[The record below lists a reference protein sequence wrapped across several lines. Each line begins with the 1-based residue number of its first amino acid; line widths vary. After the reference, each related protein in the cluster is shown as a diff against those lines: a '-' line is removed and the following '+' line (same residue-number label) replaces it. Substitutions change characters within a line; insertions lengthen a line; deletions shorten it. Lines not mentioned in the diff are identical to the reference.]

1 MNFIEGEILLFDKP
15 YTWTSFSLVKKV
27 RYLIQ
32 KHLGIKNLKVG
43 HTGTLDPLATGLM
56 ILCTGR
62 STKLIE
68 SIQSD
73 VKEYIATIGLG
84 KTTPCFDL
92 EKDFDGEYP
101 VEHITQKLIE
111 SALENFKGEI
121 DQVPP
126 VFSAKNVDGKRAYS
140 YARKGT
146 SIEMKP
152 NKVTIHN
159 IEIINFDLP
168 TLTLNIKCSKGTYIR
183 SLARDIGL
191 ALESGAHLAGLRRTA
206 SGNYNIKDAMNI
218 DVFQEKLLS
227 LQTK

>member
-1 MNFIEGEILLFDKP
+1 
-15 YTWTSFSLVKKV
+15 
-27 RYLIQ
+27 
-32 KHLGIKNLKVG
+32 
-43 HTGTLDPLATGLM
+43 
-56 ILCTGR
+56 
-62 STKLIE
+62 
-68 SIQSD
+68 
-73 VKEYIATIGLG
+73 
-84 KTTPCFDL
+84 
-92 EKDFDGEYP
+92 
-101 VEHITQKLIE
+101 
-111 SALENFKGEI
+111 
-121 DQVPP
+121 
-126 VFSAKNVDGKRAYS
+126 
-140 YARKGT
+140 
-146 SIEMKP
+146 MKP